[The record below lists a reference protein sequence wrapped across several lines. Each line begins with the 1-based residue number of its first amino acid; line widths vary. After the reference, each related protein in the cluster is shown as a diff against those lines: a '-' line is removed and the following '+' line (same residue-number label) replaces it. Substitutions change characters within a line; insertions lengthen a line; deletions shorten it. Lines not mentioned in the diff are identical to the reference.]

1 MRTAFEQK
9 VLASIRKQR
18 AILPGAR
25 VCVAVSGGADSVAML
40 RLLAHLANDLGITV
54 SVAHLNHSLR
64 SAESDQDAQ
73 FVEALAQRHG
83 LQLFQRTEDVAAIA
97 ATNGWNLEDAGRR
110 LRRRFFDDLIAEGS
124 ADQVAVAHTADDQ
137 AETVLAHLFRGTGI
151 TGLGGI
157 HPTDGPIVRPLLE
170 MRRQELRNYLA
181 SLNQNWRE
189 DSTNQDATRTRARI
203 RHQLLPRIEQEYSQA
218 IVNHL
223 NDLSRFAR
231 EEEVFWDAFIEDH
244 FRNLTRETSEGIL
257 MSSSDILTPLLLHAP
272 APAGN
277 QPRHNA
283 QVPPTP
289 LRSVSERLIRRLF
302 EAIQGDRR
310 ELTAKHVEQVLDLAK
325 SSQSGLTVALPR
337 GILVRKSLGDLQFS
351 RASSAHQTNDSNE
364 TPHQSHA
371 YHYELPLPLTKT
383 LTVSVAELGKRLS
396 LNLIDWPSVER
407 DTIWDNQALDADLLR
422 SPLIL
427 RNWRPGDSYRPRGR
441 RNEQKLKQMLLGQR
455 IPAER
460 RAGWP
465 VLESAGQVVW
475 ALGMVPA
482 GECAAG
488 AGTHT
493 ALLIAEEGA
502 KTF

>member
-9 VLASIRKQR
+9 VLASIRGQR
-18 AILPGAR
+18 RILPGAR
-25 VCVAVSGGADSVAML
+25 VYAAVSGGADSVAML
-40 RLLAHLANDLGITV
+40 RLLARLANDLGITV
-54 SVAHLNHSLR
+54 AVAHLNHSLR

-83 LQLFQRTEDVAAIA
+83 LKFFQRTADVSAVAAS
-97 ATNGWNLEDAGRR
+97 NGWNLEDAGRR
-110 LRRRFFDDLIAEGS
+110 LRRRFFDELIADGS
-124 ADQVAVAHTADDQ
+124 ADRITVAHTADDQ

-157 HPTDGPIVRPLLE
+157 HPVDGLIVRPMLE
-170 MRRQELRNYLA
+170 TRRQELRDYLA

-189 DSTNQDATRTRARI
+189 DSSNQDATRTRARI
-203 RHQLLPRIEQEYSQA
+203 RHQLLPRIEQEYSPA

-231 EEEVFWDAFIEDH
+231 EEEIFWDAFIEDRFH
-244 FRNLTRETSEGIL
+244 HLTRKTSEGIII
-257 MSSSDILTPLLLHAP
+257 SSSDILAPLHLQGPAPTPNQASHNPLL
-272 APAGN
+272 
-277 QPRHNA
+277 R
-283 QVPPTP
+283 PTV

-310 ELTAKHVEQVLDLAK
+310 ELTARHVEQVLDLATN
-325 SSQSGLTVALPR
+325 SQSGLTVELPR
-337 GILVRKSLGDLQFS
+337 GIRVSKSLGDLQFS
-351 RASSAHQTNDSNE
+351 RVLSALQANDSNE
-364 TPHQSHA
+364 TPSQSHA

-396 LNLIDWPSVER
+396 LNLIDWPTVER

-441 RNEQKLKQMLLGQR
+441 RNEQKLKQMLLGHG

-475 ALGMVPA
+475 ALGMAPA
-482 GECAAG
+482 GDCAAG
-488 AGTHT
+488 AATHK
-493 ALLIAEEGA
+493 ALLIAEESA
-502 KTF
+502 